1 MSSLDQPENRAFA
14 PADASFLVTV
24 AVLAF
29 LALGLEA
36 VADGTVLMFTGQIPT
51 VYPLGWQVFVWLCLG
66 GLWAGIQRGLV
77 AWLRHR
83 AADPAVPEPL
93 PAEDPAPDP
102 EDRTTSTA
110 TTALVLFVAAVLLG
124 VILPVF
130 LVGGWRVPPIQLYL
144 DLYAVHGGGAWLA
157 MVGFAAYHV
166 GRSLLLALV
175 LTCVQRA
182 AELRRP
188 SRLVRTTPVGGI
200 ALGLLLA
207 LPGLVLGGVPSAA
220 TALVCCTLLGA
231 VHNLTGKSLRWTAP
245 ATAAVLL
252 FV

>member
-1 MSSLDQPENRAFA
+1 MSSADFPENRAFA
-14 PADASFLVTV
+14 PADPGFLVSIATF
-24 AVLAF
+24 AF
-29 LALGLEA
+29 VALGLEA
-36 VADGTVLMFTGQIPT
+36 VVDGTVLTLTGDIPD
-51 VYPLGWQVFVWLCLG
+51 VYPLGWQVLTWLCLG
-66 GLWAGIQRGLV
+66 AAWVGIQRGLV

-83 AADPAVPEPL
+83 AADPAVPPPSAAEL
-93 PAEDPAPDP
+93 SPAVDHR
-102 EDRTTSTA
+102 RT

-130 LVGGWRVPPIQLYL
+130 LVGQWRLQPIQLYL
-144 DLYAVHGGGAWLA
+144 DLYADYGGGAWLG

-182 AELRRP
+182 AELHRP
-188 SRLVRTTPVGGI
+188 APWTRAAPVGGLV
-200 ALGLLLA
+200 LGALLA
-207 LPGLVLGGVPSAA
+207 LPGLVLGGWASVASAV
-220 TALVCCTLLGA
+220 VCCTLLGM

-245 ATAAVLL
+245 AAVVVLL